1 MCPGRERGQR
11 RKRDVPQYRNPHGFH
26 GRRRQEPDHQEQS
39 CLHHFFTC
47 HEFSLATKNSWKDR
61 DTGEWNSHTEWHR
74 VIVFGRLATFAATL
88 MKGDHVQIQGQL
100 RTREF
105 DKGDK
110 NGTTGKQFVTEI
122 RVTSIFKLD
131 RSATENAAEPPSQ
144 EAA

>member
-1 MCPGRERGQR
+1 MYLNT
-11 RKRDVPQYRNPHGFH
+11 VTLTGFM
-26 GRRRQEPDHQEQS
+26 GGDAKSRTTRS
-39 CLHHFFTC
+39 KAAFIT
-47 HEFSLATKNSWKDR
+47 FSLATKNSWKDR

-110 NGTTGKQFVTEI
+110 NGTTGKQRVTGI

-131 RSATENAAEPPSQ
+131 RSATENAAEPPGQ